1 MTQYIIK
8 DSVLPAPVVSITAPP
23 ENNITFYGGPAE
35 MLKIT
40 KDGFYVR
47 GKKVPVDEEE
57 GLAVYRAF
65 KQFLVHHAL
74 TKDW

>member
-1 MTQYIIK
+1 MTQYIVK
-8 DSVLPAPVVSITAPP
+8 DSVLPDPVLSISSPP
-23 ENNITFYGGPAE
+23 KNNIVFHGGQDE
-35 MLKIT
+35 ILRIT
-40 KDGFYVR
+40 EDGFYVR
-47 GKKVPVDEEE
+47 GKQVPVDEEE